1 VTVHKSAIL
10 TLRCTD
16 WSETSQVVHLLA
28 REVGRLRC
36 LAKGSRRDR
45 NPFSGPMD
53 RWMLGEAVFS
63 VTSPNRLATLMEVY
77 ETDRFDGLHRS
88 LPAYY
93 AAATVTELVVALVPE
108 MDRQPAVFD
117 LAAGTLSRLAA
128 VEVEACR
135 AVAFAFALRL
145 LALLGYGPP
154 TDACVECG
162 RPLPGDRPV
171 DYSVGLG
178 GPVCG
183 GCRPRDKGKIHRLS
197 AKTTE
202 ALAFLAAAEWDQVRR
217 VRLKP
222 ATAEQVRDLLS
233 ATVIELGGKE
243 LSAARHV

>member
-1 VTVHKSAIL
+1 MTVHKSTVL

-28 REVGRLRC
+28 RELGRFRC

-45 NPFSGPMD
+45 NPFSGPVD

-63 VTSPNRLATLMEVY
+63 VTSPNRLATLMELY
-77 ETDRFDGLHRS
+77 ETDRFNGLHRS

-93 AAATVTELVVALVPE
+93 AAATVTELVVALVP
-108 MDRQPAVFD
+108 DLDPQPAIFD
-117 LAAGTLSRLAA
+117 LTAGTLSRLAA
-128 VEVEACR
+128 VEPDACR

-154 TDACVECG
+154 TDRCVECG
-162 RPLPGDRPV
+162 RPLPAGRPV

-183 GCRPRDKGKIHRLS
+183 ACRPTDKGRIHHLS
-197 AKTTE
+197 AKTVE
-202 ALAFLAAAEWDQVRR
+202 ALGFLARAEWDQVRR

-222 ATAEQVRDLLS
+222 STADQVRDLLS
-233 ATVIELGGKE
+233 ATAVELGGRE